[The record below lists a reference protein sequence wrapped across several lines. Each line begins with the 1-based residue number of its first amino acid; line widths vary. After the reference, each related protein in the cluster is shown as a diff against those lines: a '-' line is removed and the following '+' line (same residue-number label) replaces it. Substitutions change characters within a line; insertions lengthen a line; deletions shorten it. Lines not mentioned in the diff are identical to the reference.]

1 LRKWLAFSGVFGFL
15 AVASGALGAHIIGD
29 QLSIEN
35 LQRYETAVRYQM
47 WHALALLAVAW
58 LAAQSEIGTPWTI
71 QVAGWAFTAGIV
83 LFSGSLYA
91 LSFTGERSLAA
102 FAPVGGI
109 SLMVGWLALLASAF
123 RRR

>member
-1 LRKWLAFSGVFGFL
+1 M
-15 AVASGALGAHIIGD
+15 ASGALSAHIIGD

-58 LAAQSEIGTPWTI
+58 LAAQSEITPWT
-71 QVAGWAFTAGIV
+71 VHAAGWAFTVGIV